1 MGTIT
6 LLLSLDVLEAASE
19 TAAAMH
25 VNRDDLLSLCLE
37 GSTYLAQVKR
47 SRHRHKKSFCPVG
60 STNL

>member
-25 VNRDDLLSLCLE
+25 VNRDDLLSFCLE

-47 SRHRHKKSFCPVG
+47 FRLLHKKSFALEVQP
-60 STNL
+60 TP